1 MLEVGERSKQVG
13 LGDARVTYGS
23 GEQPKYPALRRAIDG
38 YYQDLLRPLAALQ
51 ETLFSFLP
59 IPDLTKQEDEETF
72 RYLARHR
79 RIVDQAVELFLAEMA
94 GPDRTREGFV
104 EGGMESDQSDGV
116 IQQRNV
122 FTHAIGVQR
131 AGQVVGVGTT
141 VTSGRQSPAVR
152 QMLDNAFTRLSEN
165 GKLRLEGVRDEIHS
179 VLVSATDAG
188 LSPLDTARQL
198 GRQFDQYRGFEFQR
212 LARTE
217 AAFAAEAGSREQ
229 YREFGVTHVHWLI
242 SAGAC
247 PICEA
252 YVGKAIPIEDV
263 DDQPPA
269 HPNCA
274 CSTAPLGFQEG

>member
-1 MLEVGERSKQVG
+1 MLILDKQITDGSAEVSF
-13 LGDARVTYGS
+13 GS
-23 GEQPKYPALRRAIDG
+23 GESPKYAALRRAINEF
-38 YYQDLLRPLAALQ
+38 YRDLLRPLLALR
-51 ETLFSFLP
+51 ETVFTFLP
-59 IPDLTKQEDEETF
+59 LDDPQKAEEDQF

-79 RIVDQAVELFLAEMA
+79 RVLDQAIDLFLAEMA

-104 EGGMESDQSDGV
+104 EGGMESDTPDG
-116 IQQRNV
+116 ILQQRAV

-131 AGQVVGVGTT
+131 AAQVLGVATS

-152 QMLDNAFTRLSEN
+152 AMLDSAFTRLSEN

-198 GRQFDQYRGFEFQR
+198 GRQFDQYSGFEFQR

-229 YREFGVTHVHWLI
+229 YREYGVTHVTWVL
-242 SAGAC
+242 SSSAC
-247 PICEA
+247 PLCLA
-252 YVGKAIPIEDV
+252 YEGKIIPIEDV
-263 DDQPPA
+263 DDQPPI
-269 HPNCA
+269 HPNDL
-274 CSTAPLGFQEG
+274 CSVVPLGSEEP